1 MEDKK
6 VCCICGKEFTGY
18 GNNPKGAV
26 DTNKKEIKWNAE
38 DVCCDECNSKYVLP
52 GRMYKFYYVIKNES
66 LVNRRAESN
75 D

>member
-26 DTNKKEIKWNAE
+26 DTNKKEISWKS
-38 DVCCDECNSKYVLP
+38 DDICCDDCNKKYVLP
-52 GRMYKFYYVIKNES
+52 GRMFKFYRVIKPDC
-66 LVNRRAESN
+66 LVNKKEEV
-75 D
+75 